1 MPNLR
6 RPVYSAQIGSFMDT
20 PETAALIKAWAEY
33 GNVTHGTIMRTVV
46 ELGLTNAIRS
56 LTAEIGCGLPDE
68 TYQRHL
74 AIETARG
81 EARAAAGAAIKRES
95 RLAEKT
101 RKPTRRKAKAKSAA
115 I

>member
-20 PETAALIKAWAEY
+20 PETAALIKAWAEHA
-33 GNVTHGTIMRTVV
+33 NVTHGAIMRDVV
-46 ELGLTNAIRS
+46 QGGLILVVRD
-56 LTAEIGCGLPDE
+56 LRAEHGSLPDE